1 LSKKIPLVLFLMVCI
16 LDLVGVYFEH
26 NTIIFMAKP
35 FLMITLIW
43 YYIVNTKTVN
53 KLFVAGLFFSF
64 LGDVLL
70 LGTGELYFILGLLFF
85 LIAHVFYIIMV
96 IKLLKNTKMTQV
108 LLASIPY
115 LIIFTSLLTILY
127 SGLGEMKIPVIVYAI
142 TITVLGISSLS
153 LYLQNKNKTHLILVF
168 GVLIFIISDS
178 VLALNMF
185 YKEQSI
191 YPLLIISTYVIAQY
205 LICRFV
211 LLNEIKNI
219 KINGDS

>member
-1 LSKKIPLVLFLMVCI
+1 MVCI

-43 YYIVNTKTVN
+43 YYIVNAKTVN

-96 IKLLKNTKMTQV
+96 VKLLKNTKMAQV

-115 LIIFTSLLTILY
+115 LLIFTSLLTTLY

-153 LYLQNKNKTHLILVF
+153 LFLQNKNKTHLILVF

-211 LLNEIKNI
+211 LLNEIKN
-219 KINGDS
+219 K

>member
-1 LSKKIPLVLFLMVCI
+1 MSKKIPLVLFLMVCI

>member
-1 LSKKIPLVLFLMVCI
+1 MNKKIPLLLFIIVCI
-16 LDLVGVYFEH
+16 LDLIGIYLGQS
-26 NTIIFMAKP
+26 ILIFIAKP
-35 FLMITLIW
+35 LLMITLFW
-43 YYIVNTKTVN
+43 YYAVNAKRIN

-70 LGTGELYFILGLLFF
+70 LGSGELYFILGLLFF

-96 IKLLKNTKMTQV
+96 VKLLKSTKLPQV
-108 LLASIPY
+108 LIASIPY
-115 LIIFTSLLTILY
+115 LLIFYFLLNILY
-127 SGLGEMKIPVIVYAI
+127 SGLRDMKIPVIVYAI

-153 LYLQNKNKTHLILVF
+153 LFLQNKTKTHLVLVF

-185 YKEQSI
+185 YKEQAI

-205 LICRFV
+205 LICKFV
-211 LLNEIKNI
+211 LLNEK
-219 KINGDS
+219 KYK

>member
-1 LSKKIPLVLFLMVCI
+1 LSKKIPLSLFLMVCI

-43 YYIVNTKTVN
+43 YYIVNAKTVN

-96 IKLLKNTKMTQV
+96 VKLLKNTKMAQV

-115 LIIFTSLLTILY
+115 LLIFTSLLTTLY

-153 LYLQNKNKTHLILVF
+153 LFLQNKNKTHLILVF

-211 LLNEIKNI
+211 LLNEIKN
-219 KINGDS
+219 K

>member
-1 LSKKIPLVLFLMVCI
+1 MNKKIPLLLFIIVCI
-16 LDLVGVYFEH
+16 LDLIGIYLEQS
-26 NTIIFMAKP
+26 ILISIAKP
-35 FLMITLIW
+35 LLMITLFW
-43 YYIVNTKTVN
+43 YYAVNAKRVN
-53 KLFVAGLFFSF
+53 KLLITGLFFSF

-70 LGTGELYFILGLLFF
+70 LGTGDLYFILGLLFF

-96 IKLLKNTKMTQV
+96 VKLLKSTKLSQV
-108 LLASIPY
+108 LIASIPY
-115 LIIFTSLLTILY
+115 LFIFYFLLSILY
-127 SGLGEMKIPVIVYAI
+127 SGLGDMKIPVIVYAI

-153 LYLQNKNKTHLILVF
+153 LFLQNKTKTHLVLVF

-185 YKEQSI
+185 YKEQAI

-211 LLNEIKNI
+211 LLNEK
-219 KINGDS
+219 

>member
-1 LSKKIPLVLFLMVCI
+1 MNKKIPLLLFIIVCI
-16 LDLVGVYFEH
+16 LDLIGIYLGQS
-26 NTIIFMAKP
+26 ILILIAKP
-35 FLMITLIW
+35 LLMITLFW
-43 YYIVNTKTVN
+43 YYAVNAKRVN
-53 KLFVAGLFFSF
+53 KLLITGLFFSF

-70 LGTGELYFILGLLFF
+70 LGTGDLYFILGLLFF

-96 IKLLKNTKMTQV
+96 VKLLKSTKLSQV
-108 LLASIPY
+108 LIASIPY
-115 LIIFTSLLTILY
+115 LFIFYFLLSILY
-127 SGLGEMKIPVIVYAI
+127 SGLGDMKIPVIVYAI

-153 LYLQNKNKTHLILVF
+153 LFLQNKTKTHLVLVF

-185 YKEQSI
+185 YKEQAI

-211 LLNEIKNI
+211 LLNEK
-219 KINGDS
+219 

>member
-1 LSKKIPLVLFLMVCI
+1 LDKKIPLSLFIIVCI
-16 LDLVGVYFEH
+16 LDLIGIYLEH
-26 NTIIFMAKP
+26 TTIIFMAKP
-35 FLMITLIW
+35 FLMITLFW

-53 KLFVAGLFFSF
+53 KLFVVGLFFSF

-96 IKLLKNTKMTQV
+96 VKLLKSTKLSQV

-115 LIIFTSLLTILY
+115 LLIFTSLLIILY
-127 SGLGEMKIPVIVYAI
+127 SGLGDMKIPVIVYAI
-142 TITVLGISSLS
+142 TITVLGISTLI
-153 LYLQNKNKTHLILVF
+153 LFLQNKTKTHLILVF

-185 YKEQSI
+185 YKKQPI

-211 LLNEIKNI
+211 LLNEIKN
-219 KINGDS
+219 K

>member
-1 LSKKIPLVLFLMVCI
+1 
-16 LDLVGVYFEH
+16 
-26 NTIIFMAKP
+26 
-35 FLMITLIW
+35 MITLFW
-43 YYIVNTKTVN
+43 YYAVNAKRVN
-53 KLFVAGLFFSF
+53 KLLITGLFFSF

-70 LGTGELYFILGLLFF
+70 LGTGDLYFILGLLFF

-96 IKLLKNTKMTQV
+96 VKLLKSTKLSQV
-108 LLASIPY
+108 LIASIPY
-115 LIIFTSLLTILY
+115 LFIFYFLLSILY
-127 SGLGEMKIPVIVYAI
+127 SGLGDMKIPVIVYAI

-153 LYLQNKNKTHLILVF
+153 LFLQNKTKTHLVLVF

-185 YKEQSI
+185 YKEQAI

-211 LLNEIKNI
+211 LLNEK
-219 KINGDS
+219 

>member
-1 LSKKIPLVLFLMVCI
+1 MSKKIPLSLFLMVCI

-43 YYIVNTKTVN
+43 YYIVNAKTVN

-96 IKLLKNTKMTQV
+96 VKLLKNTKMAQV

-115 LIIFTSLLTILY
+115 LLIFTSLLTTLY

-153 LYLQNKNKTHLILVF
+153 LFLQNKNKTHLILVF

-211 LLNEIKNI
+211 LLNEIKN
-219 KINGDS
+219 K

>member
-1 LSKKIPLVLFLMVCI
+1 MNKKIPLLLFIIVCI
-16 LDLVGVYFEH
+16 LDLIGIYLEQS
-26 NTIIFMAKP
+26 ILIFIAKP
-35 FLMITLIW
+35 LLMITLFW
-43 YYIVNTKTVN
+43 YYAVNAKRIN

-70 LGTGELYFILGLLFF
+70 LGSGELYFILGLLFF

-96 IKLLKNTKMTQV
+96 VKLLKSTKLSQV
-108 LLASIPY
+108 LIASIPY
-115 LIIFTSLLTILY
+115 LLIFYFLLNILY
-127 SGLGEMKIPVIVYAI
+127 SGLRDMKIPVIVYAI

-153 LYLQNKNKTHLILVF
+153 LFLQNKTKTHLVLVF

-185 YKEQSI
+185 YKEQAI

-211 LLNEIKNI
+211 LLNEK
-219 KINGDS
+219 KYK